1 MFTPGQASFS
11 SLQDDGFFYQLF
23 QDVDSANS
31 ENFKCVGVFQVTQT
45 VGRNLLCD
53 FGSSASYWFHKVNF
67 YCCLI
72 IKIPFLKPNDMGRV
86 AGLEF
91 GEDLASRCIH

>member
-45 VGRNLLCD
+45 VGRNLLRE
-53 FGSSASYWFHKVNF
+53 FSSRASYWFHKVNF
-67 YCCLI
+67 IAVSLS
-72 IKIPFLKPNDMGRV
+72 KFPFLNQMTWGV
-86 AGLEF
+86 
-91 GEDLASRCIH
+91 